1 MNIVETQIPTL
12 QRVISTVNDGLSPCV
27 SLLGENDADRL
38 GQESYA
44 PAQLFNIFG
53 KSSMRNWYRSLRY
66 VTNDALG
73 SS

>member
-1 MNIVETQIPTL
+1 MNILMTQIPTL

-44 PAQLFNIFG
+44 PAQPFDVFG
-53 KSSMRNWYRSLRY
+53 EPSMHN
-66 VTNDALG
+66 
-73 SS
+73 